1 MMKFLIVSERPEN
14 LNNLDKGLLKHSNA
28 QVLIANSSEAALA
41 VIADKSVDLV
51 IVDDEISG
59 LPGKRFVEKMITMN
73 PMINTALVSS
83 LSEHDF
89 HEDTEGLGVLMQIP
103 TNPEESVATTVIER
117 LGKVLS
123 LYNRSV

>member
-1 MMKFLIVSERPEN
+1 MIKFLLVSEKPEN
-14 LNNLDKGLLKHSNA
+14 LNNLDRGLRKFSDVK
-28 QVLIANSSEAALA
+28 VLIANSSEAALA
-41 VIADKSVDLV
+41 EIAGKPVDLV
-51 IVDDEISG
+51 IVDEQISG
-59 LPGKRFVEKMITMN
+59 LPGKRFAEKMITMN

-89 HEDTEGLGVLMQIP
+89 HEDTEGLGILMRIP
-103 TNPEESVATTVIER
+103 INPEESVAITVIER